1 MFVFYQ
7 PINRR
12 VIMDGL
18 QLWRKCLCVV
28 LVPVIFIAG
37 CGGHAANPVD
47 RYMLGDEKKSCNA
60 LYAEVSQID
69 KEIDLKN
76 QDKKNRDTWNI
87 IFFVGGFFVIAPW
100 FFMDVKGAHEVEIDA
115 LEARKKA
122 LMILFNEKNCTP
134 PEISAEK
141 TTD

>member
-1 MFVFYQ
+1 M
-7 PINRR
+7 NR
-12 VIMDGL
+12 L
-18 QLWRKCLCVV
+18 QLWRKCLCLV

-69 KEIDLKN
+69 QEITLKN
-76 QDKKNRDTWNI
+76 QDKKERDTWNI
-87 IFFVGGFFVIAPW
+87 IFFVGGWFLIVPW
-100 FFMDVKGAHEVEIDA
+100 FFMDPKGSQEVEIDA
-115 LEARKKA
+115 LRARKKA
-122 LMILFNEKNCTP
+122 LTILFNEKNCAP
-134 PEISAEK
+134 PETSATE